1 MQQWDLRSLG
11 VEPHRPVVLDS
22 HSEGRSIA
30 IALPAGERLQE
41 HRVHERA
48 WLVVID
54 GEIEIEAHGGT
65 RCGGAGLVAILD
77 PKEDHEI
84 RAVADARLLLV
95 LAPWPGE
102 GAIPTSTPSAA
113 EGHHQW
119 LT

>member
-1 MQQWDLRSLG
+1 MQHWNLHSLD

-22 HSEGRSIA
+22 HSEGRSIV
-30 IALPAGERLQE
+30 IHLPDGERLQE

-54 GEIEIEAHGGT
+54 GDIEIESNGTTERGGS
-65 RCGGAGLVAILD
+65 GLVAIFD

-84 RAVADARLLLV
+84 RAVADTRLLLI

-102 GAIPTSTPSAA
+102 GREPNFDA
-113 EGHHQW
+113 
-119 LT
+119 